1 MSSWPQLVYKT
12 LPDGGLE
19 IHGVSYE
26 TIQAAL
32 QLADNAVKHRAAVR
46 TLQDLASPESEA
58 VAGADVH
65 PNAKRKA
72 QRDLSE
78 TSAVLRSSVDWY
90 VMTKR
95 RAAGVR
101 VNEVPPDNVD

>member
-1 MSSWPQLVYKT
+1 MSWPSVTYKT
-12 LPDGGLE
+12 LPDGGIE

-26 TIQAAL
+26 TVQAAL

-58 VAGADVH
+58 VAGAEAH
-65 PNAKRKA
+65 PSAKRKA

-78 TSAVLRSSVDWY
+78 TSVSLRASVDWY
-90 VMTKR
+90 LMTKR
-95 RAAGVR
+95 RAAGVH
-101 VNEVPPDNVD
+101 VNQVPPDDVD